1 MKITFAREMEQLVFA
16 VCSLCESNRPVGK
29 QEMDFGVFYQAKTD
43 NYGGAD
49 LILRGLCCYSR

>member
-1 MKITFAREMEQLVFA
+1 
-16 VCSLCESNRPVGK
+16 
-29 QEMDFGVFYQAKTD
+29 MDFGVFYQAKTD